1 MGKILTITLNP
12 AIDKSTIVDEIVP
25 DQKIRCE
32 KPKYEPGGGGI
43 NVSRALKK
51 LGGESTATF
60 LSGGFIGKFFI
71 ELIEKEN
78 IVINPFSI
86 KDQTRENLILFDK
99 STDNQYR
106 FGMEGPDVEIGE
118 WQGFLKK
125 IEEINDVEYI
135 VASGSLSPGIPIDF
149 YSMLGR
155 IAKEKKAKYILD
167 TSGEALKA
175 GLSEGVYLFKPNIGE
190 LGALTGIAD
199 LNKETIKE
207 KAQIILNSQNCEAIV
222 VSMGPDGAMLISRNE
237 TRHIPSPKVEKKSTV
252 GAGDSMVAGI
262 VLSLSKNKTFLE
274 AAQYG
279 VACGT
284 AATMNPGTELCK
296 KEDVEKL
303 IVWIRDQP

>member
-51 LGGESTATF
+51 LGCQSTATF

-78 IVINPFSI
+78 IVISPFSI

-106 FGMEGPDVEIGE
+106 FGMEGPDVEMGE

-155 IAKEKKAKYILD
+155 IAKEKKSKIYFGYFRG
-167 TSGEALKA
+167 S
-175 GLSEGVYLFKPNIGE
+175 
-190 LGALTGIAD
+190 
-199 LNKETIKE
+199 IK
-207 KAQIILNSQNCEAIV
+207 
-222 VSMGPDGAMLISRNE
+222 GWP
-237 TRHIPSPKVEKKSTV
+237 
-252 GAGDSMVAGI
+252 
-262 VLSLSKNKTFLE
+262 
-274 AAQYG
+274 
-279 VACGT
+279 
-284 AATMNPGTELCK
+284 
-296 KEDVEKL
+296 
-303 IVWIRDQP
+303 